1 MIKMFRLHNQIKQY
15 EWGSPYHIP
24 RLLGV
29 PAGVEPCAELW
40 MGCHPGAPS
49 QVSLPADMASGQ
61 AGTGSMSLGDLI
73 AGNPLQYLGEKAANE
88 YGTLP
93 FLFKL
98 LAAEKPL
105 SIQVHPNLEQ
115 AREGFD
121 RENKAGLPLDAPNR
135 NYKDPNHKP
144 EIICAL
150 TPFTG
155 MCGFRSRNEIQ
166 QLLAVFLNLL
176 PPDLRECL
184 NPLVQALA
192 ASQSD
197 AAQPDAMRN
206 FLKALF
212 NLSPAVRQ
220 ALTESILSAGNPVGA
235 ENIEWALMQDFARLY
250 PGDPA
255 VIAPLYLNVFR
266 LEPGEA
272 IFLKAGILHAYI
284 KGFGVELMASSDN
297 VLRGGLTGKYV
308 DIEELIKVLDCSPMK
323 PDIIKPEPGF
333 SQFTY
338 PVSCKEFSL
347 TVIRNDTASSLPM
360 FPVNGPAICI
370 VTEGEAVIGDMVLK
384 QGESAFIPPQNN
396 GKNPVLHGHFTVYAA
411 SFPGENSR

>member
-1 MIKMFRLHNQIKQY
+1 MFKLHNRIKHY
-15 EWGSPYHIP
+15 EWGSPDHIP
-24 RLLGV
+24 RLLGAQSDTQ
-29 PAGVEPCAELW
+29 PGGSAPCAELW

-49 QVSLPADMASGQ
+49 MVSMPA
-61 AGTGSMSLGDLI
+61 GSMSLGDLI
-73 AGNPLQYLGEKAANE
+73 AGNPRYYLGEKAAQQF
-88 YGTLP
+88 GTLP

-155 MCGFRSRNEIQ
+155 MCGFRSPDEIQ
-166 QLLAVFLNLL
+166 RLLAAFLNQL
-176 PPDLRECL
+176 PSATSGWRTVQEGFS
-184 NPLVQALA
+184 PLVQTLTASNSG

-197 AAQPDAMRN
+197 TLRN
-206 FLKALF
+206 FLKTLF
-212 NLSPAVRQ
+212 DLSPAIRQ
-220 ALTESILSAGNPVGA
+220 ALTECILSAGTSGGTANV
-235 ENIEWALMQDFARLY
+235 EQALMQDFARLY

-255 VIAPLYLNVFR
+255 VIAPLYLNVFH

-297 VLRGGLTGKYV
+297 VLRGGLTGKHV
-308 DIEELIKVLDCSPMK
+308 DIQELIKILDFSPMK
-323 PDIIKPEPGF
+323 PDIIEPEPGL
-333 SQFTY
+333 SRFTY
-338 PVSCKEFSL
+338 PVSCDEFSL
-347 TVIRNDTASSLPM
+347 TKISNDTAARLPLL
-360 FPVNGPAICI
+360 PGNSPAICI

-384 QGESAFIPPQNN
+384 QGESAFLPPPNN
-396 GKNPVLHGHFTVYAA
+396 DTTLTSQGRFTLYIA
-411 SFPGENSR
+411 SYPGENPR